1 MINAAKVVTVGIEA
15 GNGVIHVIDSVL
27 IPPAGRKMVPEDEK
41 KYQTTPFGSV
51 CRKDPSI

>member
-1 MINAAKVVTVGIEA
+1 MINAANVVTVDIEA